1 VVGSMIPGWNWWT
14 MPGTTGLLSIPG
26 RTLKRKEP
34 SQNFHVITSVSDP
47 YSFDP
52 VQDPTF

>member
-1 VVGSMIPGWNWWT
+1 MVGSMIPGWNWWT